1 MPPSRSLSVPG
12 RRPGLRP
19 PASPPRLPSPR
30 ITSSTTPRTLTLRV
44 IAGARRYTA
53 PAAAFAI
60 GHQVGEALVPVVM
73 GYGIDN
79 AVRTGDV
86 RALLITLGL
95 LALTFGGLSY
105 SFRLGSFLGEVG
117 RQATQ
122 YQLRLAVVRRL
133 LDPRGLAGRR
143 HLPGEALSLATSD
156 VQNLST
162 AVLLAVYPA
171 GELAAVVF
179 GGVVLFII
187 SWPLGLIVFVGTPSV
202 LLLMDRAG
210 GSLVRRTEVEQ
221 QLAAEASAHA
231 TDLVTGYRVVKGIRA
246 EAEAARRYA
255 HLSQTA
261 LQGTLRARSA
271 SGRYRGITD
280 ASTAMIVAGVALAA
294 GLLAVRGRITIGQLI
309 TVVGLTQLLITPIS
323 SFATNAGTV
332 WAAARASAARLL
344 PILGGQ
350 AALTGSEQPP
360 EPDPDAPV
368 LRVCVPGLP
377 TVDLAGDEILA
388 LAVDARTAD
397 DLAELLAVRR
407 QPAPGEY
414 ELFGRSVHDVDPAG
428 VRGVLLV
435 APHVADLFEGSVLDN
450 VALPGV
456 EEAVA
461 RRALDLAAGGDL
473 LAGLPFGVDTPVGEG
488 GLQLSGGQRQRVA
501 LARALAV
508 DAPVLVLCEPTSS
521 IDSVTEAAVAEGIR
535 LARAGRPTLL
545 LTTSP
550 ALLAMADRVV
560 NVPSVALSGGLPD
573 IAVDGRWR

>member
-1 MPPSRSLSVPG
+1 MPG
-12 RRPGLRP
+12 RPALLRP
-19 PASPPRLPSPR
+19 PDRPPRLPSPR
-30 ITSSTTPRTLTLRV
+30 IDEATTPRMLTLRV
-44 IAGARRYTA
+44 IADARRYTG
-53 PAAAFAI
+53 PGAALAI

-73 GYGIDN
+73 GFGIDN
-79 AVRTGDV
+79 AVRTGDA
-86 RALLITLGL
+86 RDLLVTLGL
-95 LALTFGGLSY
+95 LALTFAGLSY

-143 HLPGEALSLATSD
+143 HLPGEAMSLATSD

-162 AVLLAVYPA
+162 AVLLGVYPA
-171 GELAAVVF
+171 GELAGVAF
-179 GGVVLFII
+179 GGLVLFWI
-187 SWPLGLIVFVGTPSV
+187 SWPLGLIVFVATPVV
-202 LLLMDRAG
+202 LLLVDRAG

-231 TDLVTGYRVVKGIRA
+231 TDIVTGYRVVKGIRA

-255 HLSQTA
+255 TLSQAA

-271 SGRYRGITD
+271 SGRYRGFTD
-280 ASTAMIVAGVALAA
+280 ASTAMIVAGVALVA
-294 GLLAVRGRITIGQLI
+294 GLLAVRGGISIGQLI

-332 WAAARASAARLL
+332 WAAARASASRLL
-344 PILGGQ
+344 PILAGQ
-350 AALTGSEQPP
+350 AALTGSGQVP
-360 EPDPDAPV
+360 EPDPNAPV
-368 LRVCVPGLP
+368 VRVSSPGLP
-377 TVDLAGDEILA
+377 AVDLAGDEILA
-388 LAVDARTAD
+388 LAADARTAD

-407 QPAPGEY
+407 QPEASEF
-414 ELFGRSVHDVDPAG
+414 ELFGRSVHDLDPAA
-428 VRGVLLV
+428 VRGVILV
-435 APHVADLFEGSVLDN
+435 APHVADLFEGSVLEN
-450 VALPGV
+450 VAPLGTD
-456 EEAVA
+456 ESAA

-473 LAGLPFGVDTPVGEG
+473 LAGLPFGADTPVGAG

-501 LARALAV
+501 LARALAT

-535 LARAGRPTLL
+535 AARAGRPTLL

-550 ALLAMADRVV
+550 ALLAIADRVV
-560 NVPSVALSGGLPD
+560 HVPAAALAGGAADSDSRGGGPT
-573 IAVDGRWR
+573 